1 MMKANAVRQILE
13 AAENAGDPEAV
24 IALLA
29 DDAVLMVPDFPVQAG
44 REACA
49 AFLREVMPSLHEEF
63 ERRASYS
70 SDDVAEAGDMAID
83 RGTFV
88 IDVRPR
94 AGGDVSQVTGKY
106 LWMLRRS
113 AAGEWRVTHMVVS
126 RDEAWEPAFAPGASA
141 GTSEAC

>member
-24 IALLA
+24 IALLE

-49 AFLREVMPSLHEEF
+49 AFLRDVMPSLHEEF

-70 SDDVAEAGDMAID
+70 SDDVAEAGGVAID

-94 AGGDVSQVTGKY
+94 AGGDASQITGKY

-113 AAGEWRVTHMVVS
+113 AAGEWKITHMVVS
-126 RDEAWEPAFAPGASA
+126 RDEVWEPEGVNHASS
-141 GTSEAC
+141 GR